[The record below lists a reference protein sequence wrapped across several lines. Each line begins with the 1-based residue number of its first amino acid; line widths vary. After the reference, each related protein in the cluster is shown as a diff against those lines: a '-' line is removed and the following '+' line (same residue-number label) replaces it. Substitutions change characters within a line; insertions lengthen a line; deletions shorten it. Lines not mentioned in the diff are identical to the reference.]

1 MSLRNPV
8 LAASLVATLAG
19 CVAQPPADEPKR
31 WEVLPDAYN
40 TLTSRYVLVP
50 GYEHLG
56 VYANRTYNWYYGAG
70 KGLERYAQGGT
81 IYDEA
86 YWQARYAAM
95 PDEYKDALDGVPLAR
110 FHFEFDSTA
119 LTPDSQRE
127 LASFLDGEALTGR
140 VLVVGYTDHIGPE
153 TYNGP
158 LSQRRADAIAS
169 ELRKAWPDARFLTEG
184 HGIYPKLVDGTTDEA
199 RAANR
204 RAEIFYLEADQ

>member
-8 LAASLVATLAG
+8 LAASIVATLAG
-19 CVAQPPADEPKR
+19 CVAQPPAEEPKR
-31 WEVLPDAYN
+31 WEEVPDAYN

-70 KGLERYAQGGT
+70 KGLERYARGGT

-86 YWQARYAAM
+86 YWQARYAALS
-95 PDEYKDALDGVPLAR
+95 DEYKDALDSVPLAR

-119 LTPDSQRE
+119 LTPASRRE
-127 LASFLDGEALTGR
+127 LASFLDGDALTGR

-158 LSQRRADAIAS
+158 LSQRRADAITR
-169 ELRKAWPDARFLTEG
+169 ELRQAWPDAHFLTEG
-184 HGIYPKLVDGTTDEA
+184 HGTYPKLFDDTTDAA

-204 RAEIFYLEADQ
+204 RAEIYHLEADQ